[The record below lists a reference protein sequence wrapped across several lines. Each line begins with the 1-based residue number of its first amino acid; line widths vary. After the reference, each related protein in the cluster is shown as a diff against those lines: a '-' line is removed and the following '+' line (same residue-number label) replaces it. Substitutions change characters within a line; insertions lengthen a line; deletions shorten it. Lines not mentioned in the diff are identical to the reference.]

1 MKLQDWTTNILQS
14 YGVITTNNIKHE
26 VENAE
31 TEQAGT
37 VSEIE
42 NQDKNVIAGMK
53 INKREV
59 EVVEPTQA

>member
-1 MKLQDWTTNILQS
+1 MKLEEWTTSILQS
-14 YGVITTNNIKHE
+14 YGDITTNNTKHE

-31 TEQAGT
+31 TQEVGT

-42 NQDKNVIAGMK
+42 NQGKDVIAEMK
-53 INKREV
+53 MNKREV